1 MEQGDDP
8 YKILGVSKTADADEI
23 KKAYRKLALK
33 NHPDKQRT
41 DEAREQANSIF
52 ARIAAAYEITSDP
65 TKRRDYDALQTG
77 RTKTT
82 RGYDPKRHPVN
93 FSDPYEVFKRAFE
106 ERFGVAYPGAEYDH
120 LEPNGK
126 GDNAGTG
133 NKEVSRKTLQN
144 GNSKSK
150 GRNQEGNSPKSN
162 KSGTAANKKDNNVLA
177 LLKPNDRQ
185 LTASTRAPNDNCP
198 NSMKTTTRQVK
209 HKDGVVETIEETTIT
224 RPDGSTETL
233 RTSDRSDK
241 QPGWQKAKP
250 KKQGRLTN
258 GPTDKPRLL
267 TNGSSTKGN
276 KKQQPPVL
284 ALENGPTAAAKES
297 PKTKRDK
304 PKLLTNAGHTNKPRL
319 LTNGSS
325 TKGNKK
331 QQPPVL
337 ALENGPAA
345 ATAKESPKTKRGWF
359 GRKQ

>member
-52 ARIAAAYEITSDP
+52 ARIAAAYEIASDP
-65 TKRRDYDALQTG
+65 TKRRDYDALQTV
-77 RTKTT
+77 RTKKT
-82 RGYDPKRHPVN
+82 RGYDPKRHPVH

-106 ERFGVAYPGAEYDH
+106 ERFGTVYPGAEYDH
-120 LEPNGK
+120 LEPEQPVRVQANGK
-126 GDNAGTG
+126 GDNTG
-133 NKEVSRKTLQN
+133 NGNKKN
-144 GNSKSK
+144 DNSKSK
-150 GRNQEGNSPKSN
+150 GRNKKVNSPKSIEN
-162 KSGTAANKKDNNVLA
+162 SGTATNKKGNSDLA
-177 LLKPNDRQ
+177 LLEPNDRQ
-185 LTASTRAPNDNCP
+185 LATSTSSPNDNRP

-209 HKDGVVETIEETTIT
+209 HDDGVLETIEETTIT
-224 RPDGSTETL
+224 RPDGSTETV

-250 KKQGRLTN
+250 KQQGRLANGQTN
-258 GPTDKPRLL
+258 KPRLM
-267 TNGSSTKGN
+267 TNTG
-276 KKQQPPVL
+276 Q
-284 ALENGPTAAAKES
+284 
-297 PKTKRDK
+297 
-304 PKLLTNAGHTNKPRL
+304 TNKPRL

-345 ATAKESPKTKRGWF
+345 VAAESSKTKRSWF